1 MSRPPTSRTVSTKAG
16 SGDSLK
22 VSARGGGRP
31 KARQIRATMV
41 WLIPARFAM
50 ARVDQGVAPSGLG
63 LQRERDQASDL
74 LVPDLARSPRAGR
87 VRPSLQ
93 PMRRKAGPPRGHA
106 RTADPKRLR
115 HARVGGARLGPQA
128 STMRA
133 RGASAGPVR

>member
-1 MSRPPTSRTVSTKAG
+1 M
-16 SGDSLK
+16 
-22 VSARGGGRP
+22 VSADLVQTR
-31 KARQIRATMV
+31 
-41 WLIPARFAM
+41 LIPARFAM

-74 LVPDLARSPRAGR
+74 LVPDLTRSPRAGR

-106 RTADPKRLR
+106 RTADLELARHPRVGRTRLR
-115 HARVGGARLGPQA
+115 SQA

-133 RGASAGPVR
+133 RWTRAWPALRRRIILSSSVRSSSLK